1 MNGRLAVAGSS
12 SPFTRNF
19 LAGLAVSLLV
29 FGGARRLNAAQTWM
43 RISGP
48 HFVLISDASEGA
60 TREVAAE
67 VSGYEDVI
75 GKFIHANPARLKP
88 LTIVLFAN
96 DEELDPF
103 KPRTPAG
110 QNIDDTEQDRDGL
123 TGSLIT
129 SGNEW
134 TVIGAVRRINYA
146 DVTRGAV
153 LSACAAW
160 YMSALHIRAPAAL
173 RSGTSRMLGLFEEGS
188 DYARFGRPNRLFLQI
203 LGRWELIPV
212 EKLLL
217 IRNQEEIVD
226 AHLRMTFTA
235 ESWAFAHYL
244 LFAQVPMKRHAF
256 STFWAASKEGLSPH
270 EALVRALGPEG
281 AAHID
286 ASLQSY
292 LHGISYTVSL
302 PYDHSGR
309 GLSPLGAADPAEVE
323 VALAKVGC
331 VAQPALGLAHAEA
344 AIAVAHGPEAYEI
357 RAEILVRTHAPA
369 SRIREAVDAAL
380 AQGSH
385 AAWILTHDAEGKLS
399 QAGGRQASP
408 TQNRAAVNQ
417 A

>member
-1 MNGRLAVAGSS
+1 
-12 SPFTRNF
+12 
-19 LAGLAVSLLV
+19 
-29 FGGARRLNAAQTWM
+29 
-43 RISGP
+43 
-48 HFVLISDASEGA
+48 
-60 TREVAAE
+60 
-67 VSGYEDVI
+67 
-75 GKFIHANPARLKP
+75 
-88 LTIVLFAN
+88 
-96 DEELDPF
+96 
-103 KPRTPAG
+103 
-110 QNIDDTEQDRDGL
+110 
-123 TGSLIT
+123 
-129 SGNEW
+129 
-134 TVIGAVRRINYA
+134 
-146 DVTRGAV
+146 
-153 LSACAAW
+153 
-160 YMSALHIRAPAAL
+160 MSALHIRAPAAL

-417 A
+417 AEKAVRTDRDYQPAFDLLARALFYSDHVSRDDGKFLAFGREQFPDDRWLLVGESALARRTGQESQAAALETEALSDSPLLDPGQLTAVRAYLAALTSRG